1 MRFQSPL
8 VYEMEQF
15 KVEVGRCFALIYNQL
30 GVFDLF
36 VTGRS
41 HFLLCERS
49 LSFNNVMITLT
60 SARRS
65 ARILELAS
73 GIDRCFVRP
82 DLILEGVSATRCF
95 SHLLGKI
102 ESATLSC
109 MKAISASF

>member
-15 KVEVGRCFALIYNQL
+15 KLEVGRCFALIYNQL

-60 SARRS
+60 SAR
-65 ARILELAS
+65 ILELAS

-109 MKAISASF
+109 IKAISASFNSL